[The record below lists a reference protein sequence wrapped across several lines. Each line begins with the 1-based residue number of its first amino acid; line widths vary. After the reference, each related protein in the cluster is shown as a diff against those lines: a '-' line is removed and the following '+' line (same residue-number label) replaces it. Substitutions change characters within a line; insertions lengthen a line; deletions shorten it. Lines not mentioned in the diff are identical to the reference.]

1 MRYLISVSALLAV
14 SASMIAC
21 GGGGGGGNGNEK
33 QDITVSLSPKTVSL
47 AGEAAQIFTA
57 TILNPNNRGV
67 TWTLS
72 GSGCTG
78 SACGTIGNQGGNSN
92 QGWTVT
98 YTAPLAVPNPA
109 TVTLKATSNDD
120 ATKSDAATIT
130 ITAPVVSVSV
140 TPTSPTVLVGA
151 TQQFTATV
159 LGSANKDVTWTI
171 SGPGTISAA
180 GLYTAPATLH
190 PPASVTVTATSQADN
205 TKSGSATIT
214 IPAVSLT
221 LTPEIT
227 RVVLGGNQQF
237 TASVTNAANTGVTWK
252 VWGPGTIDNFGFY
265 SAPLVLDSATTASV
279 TATSQADP
287 DLSRTVTFTVVVTPT
302 ISPLQVTVPA
312 GATQQFTSDIPVTWE
327 VGGVAGTDPVTWG
340 SISAD
345 GLYTAPLSP
354 PWTGKVNIKAT
365 VKADPRHSANA
376 VATIVFSNASLQ
388 GHYAMRYRGLDQGAL
403 FGVAS
408 FEADGSGT
416 IPGGSMSFYQSTALP
431 ATAPVTGTYT
441 VKPDG
446 RGSAT
451 LHLQQGEQSLQFPIQ
466 FALTSHTSGRLIGF
480 DDTGT
485 GWGNLDLQT
494 GLSTTVDLSG
504 TYVFSLDGFDNSG
517 GVRPVAMAGMFNAS
531 SGNISSGIADVNSDG
546 SIAHGVHFTGTYT
559 PIHSYQP
566 SIATLNVEGEQAHFI
581 LYQLNPD
588 ALIFISGDQE
598 NGYLGVAVRQDPS
611 ASFSTNSLS
620 GNLVLTSTGYTKSD
634 DHSDAVALGRLTADG
649 SGNLNNGIVDNIA
662 SHPTWASSI
671 GYAMASW
678 GTYSIDSTGRGTMT
692 ISTDGGG
699 YNVMAVYMSAP
710 NNLVFVSLMNTVIS
724 TGQMVPQSSES
735 FGLSTIRGSWA
746 LNLKETLYYWPGRN
760 DVIAQVTS
768 DAAGNLTG
776 TADINAMVEDSP
788 NRALLTDSS
797 LTGSYTMDS
806 NGRGEALLNVNGIP
820 ARYAMYAASGRT
832 IFMVPVNATSWAAL
846 GVAARQF

>member
-21 GGGGGGGNGNEK
+21 GGGGGGNGNEK
-33 QDITVSLSPKTVSL
+33 QDITVSLSPKTISV
-47 AGEAAQIFTA
+47 AGEETHSFTA

-67 TWTLS
+67 NWSLS

-78 SACGTIGNQGGNSN
+78 SACGSIGSQGGNSN
-92 QGWTVT
+92 QGWTVS
-98 YTAPLAVPNPA
+98 YTAPLTVPNPA
-109 TVTLKATSNDD
+109 TVTLKATSIDD
-120 ATKSDAATIT
+120 TTKSDAATIT
-130 ITAPVVSVSV
+130 ITAPVVSVGV
-140 TPTSPTVLVGA
+140 TPTAPTVLVGA
-151 TQQFTATV
+151 TQQFTAAV
-159 LGSANKDVTWTI
+159 RGSANKDVKWSI
-171 SGPGTISAA
+171 SGPGSISTA
-180 GLYTAPATLH
+180 GLYTAPSTLH
-190 PPASVTVTATSQADN
+190 PPASVTVTATLQADN

-221 LTPEIT
+221 LSPEIK
-227 RVVLGGNQQF
+227 RVVLGGTQQF
-237 TASVTNAANTGVTWK
+237 SASVTNAVNTGVAWT
-252 VWGPGTIDNFGFY
+252 VWGPGTVDNSGFY
-265 SAPLVLDSATTASV
+265 TAPLILDDATTAAV
-279 TATSQADP
+279 TATSRADP
-287 DLSRTVTFTVVVTPT
+287 DLSRTVSFTVVVTPT

-312 GATQQFTSDIPVTWE
+312 GATQQFTSDIPVSWE
-327 VGGVAGTDPVTWG
+327 VGGVAGTDPLTWG

-354 PWTGKVNIKAT
+354 PWTGKVNIRAT
-365 VKADPRHSANA
+365 VKSDPRHSANA

-416 IPGGSMSFYQSTALP
+416 IPGGWMSFYQSTAPP
-431 ATAPVTGTYT
+431 ASVPVTGTYT

-451 LHLQQGEQSLQFPIQ
+451 LHLQQGGQSLQFPIQ
-466 FALTSHTSGRLIGF
+466 FALTSNSSGRVIGF

-494 GLSTTVDLSG
+494 GLSAPVDLSG
-504 TYVFSLDGFDNSG
+504 TYVLSLDGFNNSG
-517 GVRPVAMAGMFNAS
+517 SIQPVAMAGMFTAS
-531 SGNISSGIADVNSDG
+531 GGTISSGIADINSDG
-546 SIAHGVHFTGTYT
+546 SVAHSVPFTGTYT
-559 PIHSYQP
+559 PIHSYEP
-566 SIATLNVEGEQAHFI
+566 STATLNVDGEEAHFI
-581 LYQLNPD
+581 FYQLNPN
-588 ALIFISGDQE
+588 ALIFISGDADT
-598 NGYLGVAVRQDPS
+598 GYLGMAVRRDPH

-620 GNLVLTSTGYTKSD
+620 GNVVLLSTGYTRSD

-649 SGNLNNGIVDNIA
+649 LGNLKNGIVDNIA

-699 YNVMAVYMSAP
+699 YNVMAVYMTAP
-710 NNLVFVSLMNTVIS
+710 NNLVFVSLMNQVIS
-724 TGQMVPQSSES
+724 TGQLVPQSSES
-735 FGLSTIRGSWA
+735 FGPSTIRGSWA
-746 LNLKETLYYWPGRN
+746 LNLRETLYYWPGRN

-768 DAAGNLTG
+768 DAAGSLTG
-776 TADINAMVEDSP
+776 TADVNAMVEDKP
-788 NRALLTDSS
+788 NRALLTDSF

-806 NGRGEALLNVNGIP
+806 NGRGEATLNFNGIT

-832 IFMVPVNATSWAAL
+832 IFMVPINATSWAAL